1 MKRDYYEIL
10 GVDRNVTPDELKKA
24 FKRLAIK
31 YHPDKNPGNKEAEEK
46 FKEAAEAYEVLNDP
60 SKRTT
65 YDQFGHQGVN
75 SNFGHSGYRDVNIND
90 IFNNIFGDEIFGDI
104 FGDIFGGGRTRRPP
118 RGRHIQM
125 SLDLSLNEAV
135 FGKTV
140 EIKLPNNSKKVSVN
154 IPPGVDT
161 GNKIRLSGEGEP
173 SQYGGENGDL
183 YIVVNVLK
191 HRFLERE
198 GNHLYC
204 EVPIRIDQAILGA
217 EIEVPTLTKNV
228 LLEIPPETQTGKV
241 FKLKDKGAGSI
252 QGRST
257 GDLYVRVVI
266 ETPQKISSSQRK
278 AIEEAF
284 KGMEKNFS
292 ESADF
297 ANNLKGKE

>member
-1 MKRDYYEIL
+1 
-10 GVDRNVTPDELKKA
+10 
-24 FKRLAIK
+24 
-31 YHPDKNPGNKEAEEK
+31 
-46 FKEAAEAYEVLNDP
+46 
-60 SKRTT
+60 
-65 YDQFGHQGVN
+65 
-75 SNFGHSGYRDVNIND
+75 
-90 IFNNIFGDEIFGDI
+90 
-104 FGDIFGGGRTRRPP
+104 
-118 RGRHIQM
+118 M

>member
-1 MKRDYYEIL
+1 M
-10 GVDRNVTPDELKKA
+10 
-24 FKRLAIK
+24 IK
-31 YHPDKNPGNKEAEEK
+31 Q
-46 FKEAAEAYEVLNDP
+46 
-60 SKRTT
+60 S
-65 YDQFGHQGVN
+65 
-75 SNFGHSGYRDVNIND
+75 
-90 IFNNIFGDEIFGDI
+90 
-104 FGDIFGGGRTRRPP
+104 
-118 RGRHIQM
+118 
-125 SLDLSLNEAV
+125 
-135 FGKTV
+135 
-140 EIKLPNNSKKVSVN
+140 
-154 IPPGVDT
+154 
-161 GNKIRLSGEGEP
+161 
-173 SQYGGENGDL
+173 
-183 YIVVNVLK
+183 
-191 HRFLERE
+191 
-198 GNHLYC
+198 
-204 EVPIRIDQAILGA
+204 LGA

>member
-10 GVDRNVTPDELKKA
+10 GVDRNVTPEELKKA

-31 YHPDKNPGNKEAEEK
+31 YHPDKNPDNKEAESK
-46 FKEAAEAYEVLNDP
+46 FKEAAEAYEVLSDP

-75 SNFGHSGYRDVNIND
+75 SNFGQSGYRDVNIND

-118 RGRHIQM
+118 RGRHVQM
-125 SLDLSLNEAV
+125 SLDLNLNDAV
-135 FGKTV
+135 FGKSV
-140 EIKLPNNSKKVSVN
+140 EIRLPNSSKKVSVN

-191 HRFLERE
+191 HQFLERE

-204 EVPIRIDQAILGA
+204 EVPIRIDQAIIGA

-228 LLEIPPETQTGKV
+228 LLKIPPETQTGKV

-252 QGRST
+252 HGRST
-257 GDLYVRVVI
+257 GDLYVRVVV
-266 ETPQKISSSQRK
+266 ETPSKISESQKK
-278 AIEEAF
+278 AIQEAF
-284 KGMEKNFS
+284 RGMENQFS
-292 ESADF
+292 ES
-297 ANNLKGKE
+297 NNFNKKLKS